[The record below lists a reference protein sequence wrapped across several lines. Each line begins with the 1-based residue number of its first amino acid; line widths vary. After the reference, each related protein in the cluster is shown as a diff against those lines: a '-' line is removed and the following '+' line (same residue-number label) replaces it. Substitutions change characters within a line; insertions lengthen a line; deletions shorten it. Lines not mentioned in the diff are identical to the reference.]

1 MNTVSMI
8 TEKLEQ
14 LAPKAAA
21 CDWDNPGL
29 LVGRSDR
36 EVSRI
41 YVALDASCAVVDA
54 AIDAGCDLIV
64 THHPIIFRGLKSIND
79 QSALGLKL
87 LDLIRNDVSVFS
99 MHTNFDSCPGGMAD
113 IVCAALG
120 LRKTGLME
128 PTGFL
133 PKDTQ
138 NGAAEGLQLRVV
150 ETEGDVNPDA
160 YGIGFTAEL
169 PELLSAAELAAR
181 VKACF
186 GLPFVQY
193 YDAGMPIRRIAC
205 CPGSGRGELK
215 EVLSLGVDAFLSGDM
230 GHHEGLA
237 LCEEGISLLDAG
249 HYGLEHIFVHYIAGF
264 LRTQFPEAEIF
275 EEELHFPAQIV

>member
-14 LAPKAAA
+14 LAPRAAA

-64 THHPIIFRGLKSIND
+64 THHPIIFRGLKAIND

-99 MHTNFDSCPGGMAD
+99 MHTNFDSCPGGMAE

-230 GHHEGLA
+230 GHHEGLD

-264 LRTQFPEAEIF
+264 LRTQFPEAEII

>member
-41 YVALDASCAVVDA
+41 YVALDASCAVVNA

-64 THHPIIFRGLKSIND
+64 THHPIIFRGVKSIND
-79 QSALGLKL
+79 QSALGIKL

-169 PELLSAAELAAR
+169 PEMLSAAELAAR

-230 GHHEGLA
+230 GHHEGLD

-264 LRTQFPEAEIF
+264 LRTQFPAAEII
-275 EEELHFPAQIV
+275 EEELNFPAQIV

>member
-215 EVLSLGVDAFLSGDM
+215 EVLRLGVDAFLSGDM
-230 GHHEGLA
+230 GHHEGLD

-249 HYGLEHIFVHYIAGF
+249 HYGLEHIFVHYIAEF
-264 LRTQFPEAEIF
+264 LRAQFPEAEII

>member
-41 YVALDASCAVVDA
+41 YVALDATCTVVDA

-64 THHPIIFRGLKSIND
+64 THHPIIFRGVKSIND

-230 GHHEGLA
+230 GHHEGLD

-249 HYGLEHIFVHYIAGF
+249 HYGLEHIFVHYIAEF
-264 LRTQFPEAEIF
+264 LRAQFPEAEII

>member
-29 LVGRSDR
+29 LVGRLDR

-64 THHPIIFRGLKSIND
+64 THHPIIFRGLKVIND

-128 PTGFL
+128 PTGFH
-133 PKDTQ
+133 PEDAQ

-150 ETEGDVNPDA
+150 ESAEDVDPDA

-169 PELLSAAELAAR
+169 PQMMTAAELAAL
-181 VKACF
+181 VKERF
-186 GLPFVQY
+186 GLLFVQY

-215 EVLSLGVDAFLSGDM
+215 EVLGLQVDAFLSGDM
-230 GHHEGLA
+230 GHHEGLD

-249 HYGLEHIFVHYIAGF
+249 HYGLEHIFVHYIADF
-264 LRTQFPEAEIF
+264 LRAQFPEVEIL

>member
-1 MNTVSMI
+1 MNTVSMV

-64 THHPIIFRGLKSIND
+64 THHPIIFRGVKSIND

-87 LDLIRNDVSVFS
+87 MDLIRNDVSVFS

-128 PTGFL
+128 PTRFL
-133 PKDTQ
+133 PENAQ

-230 GHHEGLA
+230 GHHEGLD

-264 LRTQFPEAEIF
+264 LRTQFPEAEII

>member
-1 MNTVSMI
+1 MNTVSMV

-64 THHPIIFRGLKSIND
+64 THHPIIFRGVKSIND

-87 LDLIRNDVSVFS
+87 MDLIRNDVSVFS

-133 PKDTQ
+133 PENAQ

-230 GHHEGLA
+230 GHHEGLD

-249 HYGLEHIFVHYIAGF
+249 HYGLEHIFVHYIAEF
-264 LRTQFPEAEIF
+264 LRAQFPEAEII

>member
-64 THHPIIFRGLKSIND
+64 THHPIIFRGVKSIND

-133 PKDTQ
+133 PENTQ

-230 GHHEGLA
+230 GHHEGLD

-249 HYGLEHIFVHYIAGF
+249 HYGLEHIFVHYIAEF
-264 LRTQFPEAEIF
+264 LRTQFPEAEII
-275 EEELHFPAQIV
+275 EEELHFPAQFV

>member
-54 AIDAGCDLIV
+54 AIDAGYDLIV
-64 THHPIIFRGLKSIND
+64 THHPIIFRGVKSIND

-87 LDLIRNDVSVFS
+87 LDLIQNDVSVFS

-230 GHHEGLA
+230 GHHEGLD

-264 LRTQFPEAEIF
+264 LRTQFPEAEII

>member
-41 YVALDASCAVVDA
+41 YVALDASCADVDA

-64 THHPIIFRGLKSIND
+64 THHPIIFRGVKSIND

-133 PKDTQ
+133 PENAQ

-230 GHHEGLA
+230 GHHEGLD

-249 HYGLEHIFVHYIAGF
+249 HYGLEHIFVHYIAEF
-264 LRTQFPEAEIF
+264 LRAQFPEAEII

>member
-64 THHPIIFRGLKSIND
+64 THHPIIFRGVKSIND

-133 PKDTQ
+133 PEDAQ

-150 ETEGDVNPDA
+150 ETEREVNPDA

-230 GHHEGLA
+230 GHHEGLD

-249 HYGLEHIFVHYIAGF
+249 HYGLEHIFVHYIAEF
-264 LRTQFPEAEIF
+264 LRAQFPEAEII

>member
-64 THHPIIFRGLKSIND
+64 THHPIIFRGVKSIND

-87 LDLIRNDVSVFS
+87 LDLIQNDVSVFS

-150 ETEGDVNPDA
+150 ETERDVKPDA

-230 GHHEGLA
+230 GHHEGLD

-264 LRTQFPEAEIF
+264 LRTQFPEAEII

>member
-41 YVALDASCAVVDA
+41 YVALDATCAVVDA

-64 THHPIIFRGLKSIND
+64 THHPIIFRGLKAIND

-128 PTGFL
+128 PTGFH
-133 PKDTQ
+133 PEEAQ
-138 NGAAEGLQLRVV
+138 NGAVEGLRLRVV
-150 ETEGDVNPDA
+150 DTDGEVSPDA

-169 PELLSAAELAAR
+169 PQMMTAAELAAR
-181 VKACF
+181 VKVCF

-205 CPGSGRGELK
+205 CPGSGRSELK
-215 EVLSLGVDAFLSGDM
+215 EVLGLGVDAFLSGDM
-230 GHHEGLA
+230 GHHEGLD

-249 HYGLEHIFVHYIAGF
+249 HYGLEHIFVHYIADF
-264 LRTQFPEAEIF
+264 LRAQFPEAEII

>member
-21 CDWDNPGL
+21 CDWDNSGL

-64 THHPIIFRGLKSIND
+64 THHPIIFRGVKSIND

-133 PKDTQ
+133 PENAQ

-230 GHHEGLA
+230 GHHEGLD

-249 HYGLEHIFVHYIAGF
+249 HYGLEHIFVHYIAEF
-264 LRTQFPEAEIF
+264 LRAQFPEAEII

>member
-230 GHHEGLA
+230 GHHEGLD

-264 LRTQFPEAEIF
+264 LRTQFPEAEII

>member
-41 YVALDASCAVVDA
+41 YVALDATCTVVDA

-64 THHPIIFRGLKSIND
+64 THHPIIFRGVKSIND

-133 PKDTQ
+133 PKNTQ

-150 ETEGDVNPDA
+150 ETEREVNPDA

-169 PELLSAAELAAR
+169 PEMLSAAELAAR

-230 GHHEGLA
+230 GHHEGLD

-249 HYGLEHIFVHYIAGF
+249 HYGLEHIFVHYIAEF
-264 LRTQFPEAEIF
+264 LRAQFPEAEII

>member
-64 THHPIIFRGLKSIND
+64 THHPIIFRGVKSIND

-133 PKDTQ
+133 PKNTQ

-150 ETEGDVNPDA
+150 ETESTVNPDA

-230 GHHEGLA
+230 GHHEGLD

-264 LRTQFPEAEIF
+264 LRTQFPEAEII

>member
-64 THHPIIFRGLKSIND
+64 THHPIIFRGVKSIND

-113 IVCAALG
+113 IVCEALG

-169 PELLSAAELAAR
+169 PEMLSAAELAAR

-230 GHHEGLA
+230 GHHEGLD

-249 HYGLEHIFVHYIAGF
+249 HYGLEHIFVHYIAEF
-264 LRTQFPEAEIF
+264 LRTQFPEAEII

>member
-169 PELLSAAELAAR
+169 PEMLSAAELAAR

-230 GHHEGLA
+230 GHHEGLD

-249 HYGLEHIFVHYIAGF
+249 HYGLEHIFVHYIAEF
-264 LRTQFPEAEIF
+264 LRTQFPEAEII

>member
-64 THHPIIFRGLKSIND
+64 THHPIIFRGVKSIND

-150 ETEGDVNPDA
+150 ETEREVNPDA

-215 EVLSLGVDAFLSGDM
+215 EVLRLGVDAFLSGDM
-230 GHHEGLA
+230 GHHEGLD

-249 HYGLEHIFVHYIAGF
+249 HYGLEHIFVHYIAEF
-264 LRTQFPEAEIF
+264 LRTQFPEAEII

>member
-41 YVALDASCAVVDA
+41 YVALDATCTVVDA

-64 THHPIIFRGLKSIND
+64 THHPIIFRGVKSIND

-150 ETEGDVNPDA
+150 ETERDVNPDA

-169 PELLSAAELAAR
+169 PEMLSAAELAAR
-181 VKACF
+181 VKACL
-186 GLPFVQY
+186 GLPFIQY

-230 GHHEGLA
+230 GHHEGLD

-249 HYGLEHIFVHYIAGF
+249 HYGLEHIFVHYIAEF
-264 LRTQFPEAEIF
+264 LRAEFPEAEII

>member
-64 THHPIIFRGLKSIND
+64 THHPIIFRGVKSIND

-87 LDLIRNDVSVFS
+87 LDLIQNDVSVFS

-150 ETEGDVNPDA
+150 KTERAVNPDA

-230 GHHEGLA
+230 GHHEGLD

-264 LRTQFPEAEIF
+264 LRTQFPEAEII

>member
-1 MNTVSMI
+1 MNTVSMV

-41 YVALDASCAVVDA
+41 YVALDASCAVVDS

-64 THHPIIFRGLKSIND
+64 THHPIIFRGVKSIND

-133 PKDTQ
+133 PKNTQ

-215 EVLSLGVDAFLSGDM
+215 ELLSLGVDAFLSGDM
-230 GHHEGLA
+230 GHHEGLD

-264 LRTQFPEAEIF
+264 LRTQFPEAEII

>member
-64 THHPIIFRGLKSIND
+64 THHPIIFRGVKSIND

-87 LDLIRNDVSVFS
+87 LDLIQNGVSVFS

-150 ETEGDVNPDA
+150 ETERDVNPDA

-230 GHHEGLA
+230 GHHEGLD

-264 LRTQFPEAEIF
+264 LRTQFPEAEII

>member
-64 THHPIIFRGLKSIND
+64 THHPIIFRGVKSIND

-169 PELLSAAELAAR
+169 PEMLSAAELAAR

-230 GHHEGLA
+230 GHHEGLD

-249 HYGLEHIFVHYIAGF
+249 HYGLEHIFVHYIAEF
-264 LRTQFPEAEIF
+264 LRTQFPEAEII

>member
-41 YVALDASCAVVDA
+41 YVALDATCTVVDA
-54 AIDAGCDLIV
+54 AIDAGSDLNV
-64 THHPIIFRGLKSIND
+64 THHPIIFRGVKSIND

-150 ETEGDVNPDA
+150 ETERDVNPDA

-230 GHHEGLA
+230 GHHEGLD

-249 HYGLEHIFVHYIAGF
+249 HYGLEHIFVHYIAEF
-264 LRTQFPEAEIF
+264 LRAEFPEAEII

>member
-41 YVALDASCAVVDA
+41 YVALDATCTVVDA

-64 THHPIIFRGLKSIND
+64 THHPIIFRGVKSIND
-79 QSALGLKL
+79 KSALGLKL

-215 EVLSLGVDAFLSGDM
+215 EVLSLGADAFLSGDM
-230 GHHEGLA
+230 GHHEGLD

-249 HYGLEHIFVHYIAGF
+249 HYGLEHIFVHYIAEF
-264 LRTQFPEAEIF
+264 LRAEFPEAEII

>member
-64 THHPIIFRGLKSIND
+64 THHPIIFRGVKSIND

-150 ETEGDVNPDA
+150 ETECDVNPDA

-230 GHHEGLA
+230 GHHEGLD

-249 HYGLEHIFVHYIAGF
+249 HYGLEHIFVHYIAEF
-264 LRTQFPEAEIF
+264 LRTQFPEAEII

>member
-41 YVALDASCAVVDA
+41 YVALDATCTVVDA

-64 THHPIIFRGLKSIND
+64 THHPIIFRGVKSIND

-133 PKDTQ
+133 SKDTQ

-169 PELLSAAELAAR
+169 PEMLSAAELAAR

-230 GHHEGLA
+230 GHHEGLD

-249 HYGLEHIFVHYIAGF
+249 HYGLEHIFVHYIAEF
-264 LRTQFPEAEIF
+264 LRAQFPEAEII

>member
-64 THHPIIFRGLKSIND
+64 THHPIIFRGVKSIND

-150 ETEGDVNPDA
+150 ETERDVNPDA

-193 YDAGMPIRRIAC
+193 YNAGMPIRRIAC

-230 GHHEGLA
+230 GHHEGLD

-264 LRTQFPEAEIF
+264 LRAQFPEAEII

>member
-41 YVALDASCAVVDA
+41 YVALDASCAIVDA

-64 THHPIIFRGLKSIND
+64 THHPIIFRGVKSIND

-230 GHHEGLA
+230 GHHEGLD

-249 HYGLEHIFVHYIAGF
+249 HYGLEHIFVHYIAEF
-264 LRTQFPEAEIF
+264 LRTQFPEAEII

>member
-64 THHPIIFRGLKSIND
+64 THHPIIFRGVKSIND

-128 PTGFL
+128 PTGFH
-133 PKDTQ
+133 PEETQ

-150 ETEGDVNPDA
+150 DTDEDVNPDA

-169 PELLSAAELAAR
+169 PQMMTAAELAAR

-230 GHHEGLA
+230 GHHEGLD

-249 HYGLEHIFVHYIAGF
+249 HYGLEHIFVHYIAEF
-264 LRTQFPEAEIF
+264 LRAQFPEAEII

>member
-8 TEKLEQ
+8 TEKLEH

-64 THHPIIFRGLKSIND
+64 THHPIIFRGVKSIND

-87 LDLIRNDVSVFS
+87 LDLIQNDVSVFS

-150 ETEGDVNPDA
+150 ETERDVNPDA

-230 GHHEGLA
+230 GHHEGLD

-264 LRTQFPEAEIF
+264 LRTQFPEAEII

>member
-64 THHPIIFRGLKSIND
+64 THHPIIFRGVKSIND

-133 PKDTQ
+133 PENAQ

-230 GHHEGLA
+230 GHHEGLD

-264 LRTQFPEAEIF
+264 LRTQFPEAEII

>member
-64 THHPIIFRGLKSIND
+64 THHPIIFRGVKSIND

-120 LRKTGLME
+120 LRKTGVME

-169 PELLSAAELAAR
+169 PEMLSVAELAAR

-230 GHHEGLA
+230 GHHEGLD

-249 HYGLEHIFVHYIAGF
+249 HYGLEHIFVHYIAEF
-264 LRTQFPEAEIF
+264 LRTQFPEAEII

>member
-41 YVALDASCAVVDA
+41 YVALDASCAVVNA

-64 THHPIIFRGLKSIND
+64 THHPIIFRGVKSIND

-87 LDLIRNDVSVFS
+87 LDLIQNDVSVFS

-150 ETEGDVNPDA
+150 ETERDVNPDA

-230 GHHEGLA
+230 GHHEGLD

>member
-150 ETEGDVNPDA
+150 KTEGDVNPDA

-230 GHHEGLA
+230 GHHEGLD

-264 LRTQFPEAEIF
+264 LRTKFPEAEIV

>member
-41 YVALDASCAVVDA
+41 YVALDATCTVVDA

-64 THHPIIFRGLKSIND
+64 THHPIIFRGVKAIND

-133 PKDTQ
+133 PKDMQ

-150 ETEGDVNPDA
+150 ETERDVNPDA

-169 PELLSAAELAAR
+169 PEMLSASELAAR

-230 GHHEGLA
+230 GHHEGLD

-249 HYGLEHIFVHYIAGF
+249 HYGLEHIFVHYIAEF
-264 LRTQFPEAEIF
+264 LRAQFPEAEII